1 LKKAAT
7 STAAS
12 AESAGGDPTAR
23 RAAPSGPEGL
33 AAEWREYFL
42 RAHEAPPHPAAR
54 DFLNA
59 DLAAALGRLIPGD
72 ARVLEVGCGWGDLI
86 ASLPHASR
94 AGVDFLAENVAEAR
108 RRHPKVTF
116 EVDDVV
122 RPLEVGAGGLAGP
135 TGAGVGGG
143 RSAGSDAWDAVVC
156 DRLVHSVLDIKAL
169 LEGLN
174 ARLADD
180 GRIYLTVFNF
190 LWEVPTRV
198 AERVGWKRPAPT
210 ANWLSDSDLRNLFDL
225 TGLEVVRMEDR
236 LILPLE
242 VPGLTSAVNQI
253 LARVPPLERLT
264 LYRIYVLRRRR
275 RHVEAR
281 PISVSVVVP
290 ARNEAGNIQAA
301 IDRTPVMGSGT
312 ELIFVEGN
320 STDETWATIE
330 RCVAAY
336 RGPLKLSAHRQTGKG
351 KGDAVRL
358 GFAKAT
364 GDLLMILDADLTVP
378 PEDLP
383 SFFEVAA
390 RGQADFVQGTRLVYP
405 MEAGA
410 MRFFNKLGNV
420 AFSQLFTYLLQQPI
434 KDTLCGTKVL
444 WRKDYERIAANR
456 AYFGDF
462 DPFGD
467 FDLIFGAARLN
478 LKIAEIPVRYRDR
491 TYGATNISRWKHG
504 VLLLKMSAL
513 AARKL
518 KFV

>member
-1 LKKAAT
+1 M
-7 STAAS
+7 STAA
-12 AESAGGDPTAR
+12 T
-23 RAAPSGPEGL
+23 AAPEQSPRAGVASRSELL
-33 AAEWREYFL
+33 AAEWRAYFL
-42 RAHEAPPHPAAR
+42 RAHEAPRHPAAR
-54 DFLNA
+54 DFMNA
-59 DLAAALGRLIPGD
+59 DLREALGRLIPPD
-72 ARVLEVGCGWGDLI
+72 ARVLEVGSGWGDLI
-86 ASLPHASR
+86 GALPQQHR
-94 AGVDFLAENVAEAR
+94 AGIDFLAENVAEAR
-108 RRHPKVTF
+108 RHYP
-116 EVDDVV
+116 DVKFDV
-122 RPLEVGAGGLAGP
+122 ADVLAPPDSGMAGP
-135 TGAGVGGG
+135 
-143 RSAGSDAWDAVVC
+143 WDAVVC
-156 DRLVHSVLDIKAL
+156 DRLVHSVLDVKAL

-190 LWEVPTRV
+190 LWELPTRL

-210 ANWLSDSDLRNLFDL
+210 ANWLSDSDFRNLFDL
-225 TGLEVVRMEDR
+225 TGLEIVRAEDR
-236 LILPLE
+236 MMLPLG
-242 VPGLTSAVNQI
+242 VPGLSAGLNQV

-264 LYRIYVLRRRR
+264 LYRIYVLRKRRR
-275 RHVEAR
+275 EPVPRR
-281 PISVSVVVP
+281 LSVSVVVP

-301 IDRTPVMGSGT
+301 IDRTPVMGGDT

-320 STDETWATIE
+320 STDDTWATIQ
-330 RCVAAY
+330 RCLAAY
-336 RGPLKLSAHRQTGKG
+336 RGPLKLSAYQQTGKG

-358 GFAKAT
+358 GFSKAT

-383 SFFEVAA
+383 GFYEVAA

-405 MEAGA
+405 MERGA
-410 MRFFNKLGNV
+410 MRFFNKIGNV

-434 KDTLCGTKVL
+434 RDTLCGTKVL
-444 WRKDYERIAANR
+444 RRHDYQRIAANR

-491 TYGATNISRWKHG
+491 TYGETNISRWKHG
-504 VLLLKMSAL
+504 VLLLRMSMI